1 MHITYRKNMLRS
13 LARRARMT
21 VFRKIA
27 VELMQIQKSPTEN
40 KIFSLLLDVVK
51 AKTPDTILRVAGG
64 WVRDKL
70 LGKEC
75 HDIDISL
82 NNMSG
87 EQFANLVKDYMDEH
101 GIHTKEVS
109 VVKANPDQSKHLATA
124 MINIFGL
131 PIDFVNLRKETYAES
146 RIPTVEPGTPEE
158 DARRRD
164 LTINSLFYN
173 LNDNKIEDFVGGLED
188 LKNGVIR
195 TPIDPV
201 QTFIDDPLRILRTIR
216 FASKYG
222 FDVAPEILEAANN
235 KEVQDAFRSKVS
247 AERVWKELAGQA
259 EPEGWKSGFLTG
271 PDPHKAAKLL
281 GQMGLRDVLFGL
293 SEEEQKQLGLTKGT
307 LSFDTEQHNP
317 HHDLSVWEHTLK
329 VLEFLV
335 KQQTTEEQKNKA
347 EDYLV
352 RNISALLHDIGK
364 CDICA
369 IQTYSPNHPEYKA
382 RLEKLKEKYGLT
394 HDGELRTFEGHAES
408 SAKMA
413 EHVLDRMK
421 APKNISKR
429 VIRLVKEHMRPHG
442 MTNISDKGLR
452 SFIKDLEDDWKNSL
466 ELAIADA
473 YGKNVQDPEAR
484 NKYDDIIKRI
494 DDIIAQMGG
503 GTKVK
508 PPITGNDLI
517 QIGFKSGPAMGQALR
532 ALQEKLLETP
542 NMSKEEAL
550 EFIKSLNLV

>member
-1 MHITYRKNMLRS
+1 MLRG
-13 LARRARMT
+13 LARYARMA

-27 VELMQIQKSPTEN
+27 VELMQIKKSPTEN

-51 AKTPDTILRVAGG
+51 DKAPDTILRVAGG

-87 EQFANLVKDYMDEH
+87 EQFANLVKEYMDEH
-101 GIHTKEVS
+101 GIHTKGVS

-173 LNDNKIEDFVGGLED
+173 LNNDKIEDFVGGIED

-195 TPIDPV
+195 TPIDPI

-281 GQMGLRDVLFGL
+281 GQMGLRDILFGL
-293 SEEEQKQLGLTKGT
+293 SEEEQKQLGLSKGMV
-307 LSFDTEQHNP
+307 SFDTVQHNP
-317 HHDLSVWEHTLK
+317 HHDLTVWEHTLK

-335 KQQTTEEQKNKA
+335 KHQTTEEQKNRA

-369 IQTYSPNHPEYKA
+369 IQMYSPDHPEYKA

-394 HDGELRTFEGHAES
+394 HEGELRTFEGHAES

-413 EHVLDRMK
+413 EYVLDRMK

-429 VIRLVKEHMRPHG
+429 VVRLVKEHMRPHG

-452 SFIKDLEDDWKNSL
+452 TFIKDLEDDWRHSL

-473 YGKNVQDPEAR
+473 YGKSGQTPEAR
-484 NKYDDIIKRI
+484 DKYDAIIKRI
-494 DDIIAQMGG
+494 DEIIAQMGG

-517 QIGFKSGPAMGQALR
+517 QILGFKSGPAMGQALR

-542 NMSKEEAL
+542 NMSKEEAI
-550 EFIKSLNLV
+550 EFIKALNLV